1 MKHQKDIYIVR
12 ELKFKVA
19 SILFILKGEIKMKK
33 YLLGVSLFL
42 VIGLLGIQINHHKQM
57 KEIGTVTEEKVIS
70 AKYEDGFIV
79 LEVESERK
87 NYSSIER
94 YDISLVKRKYIEA
107 ENSYV
112 KKYFNGYGKLIEIEL
127 FYNSEIL

>member
-1 MKHQKDIYIVR
+1 
-12 ELKFKVA
+12 
-19 SILFILKGEIKMKK
+19 MKK
-33 YLLGVSLFL
+33 YLLRVSLFL
-42 VIGLLGIQINHHKQM
+42 VIGLLAGIQINHHKQM

-94 YDISLVKRKYIEA
+94 YDISLVKRKYSEE

-112 KKYFNGYGKLIEIEL
+112 KKYFNRNGKLIEIEL
-127 FYNSEIL
+127 FYNESIF

>member
-1 MKHQKDIYIVR
+1 
-12 ELKFKVA
+12 
-19 SILFILKGEIKMKK
+19 MKK
-33 YLLGVSLFL
+33 YLLRLVLFL
-42 VIGLLGIQINHHKQM
+42 LIGLLAGIPINHHKQM
-57 KEIGTVTEEKVIS
+57 KEVGTVTEEKVIS

-112 KKYFNGYGKLIEIEL
+112 KKYFNCYGKLIEIEL

>member
-1 MKHQKDIYIVR
+1 
-12 ELKFKVA
+12 
-19 SILFILKGEIKMKK
+19 MKK
-33 YLLGVSLFL
+33 YLLRGILFL
-42 VIGLLGIQINHHKQM
+42 LIGLLGIQINYHKQM
-57 KEIGTVTEEKVIS
+57 KEVKTVTQQNIIS

>member
-1 MKHQKDIYIVR
+1 
-12 ELKFKVA
+12 
-19 SILFILKGEIKMKK
+19 MKK
-33 YLLGVSLFL
+33 YLLIGILFL
-42 VIGLLGIQINHHKQM
+42 VLGLLVIQINHHKQM
-57 KEIGTVTEEKVIS
+57 KERGAVTEEKVIS

-79 LEVESERK
+79 LEVESEREK
-87 NYSSIER
+87 YSIIER

>member
-1 MKHQKDIYIVR
+1 
-12 ELKFKVA
+12 
-19 SILFILKGEIKMKK
+19 MKK
-33 YLLGVSLFL
+33 YLLIGILFL
-42 VIGLLGIQINHHKQM
+42 VIGLLVIQINHHKQM
-57 KEIGTVTEEKVIS
+57 KVRGTVTEEKVIS

-79 LEVESERK
+79 IEVESEGK
-87 NYSSIER
+87 NYSSIEK

>member
-1 MKHQKDIYIVR
+1 
-12 ELKFKVA
+12 
-19 SILFILKGEIKMKK
+19 MKK
-33 YLLGVSLFL
+33 YLLRLVLFL
-42 VIGLLGIQINHHKQM
+42 VIGLLAEIQINYHKQM
-57 KEIGTVTEEKVIS
+57 KEIGRVTEEKIIA

-79 LEVESERK
+79 FEVESEKK

-94 YDISLVKRKYIEA
+94 YDISLVKRRYIET

-112 KKYFNGYGKLIEIEL
+112 KKYFNGYGKLIDIIL

>member
-1 MKHQKDIYIVR
+1 
-12 ELKFKVA
+12 
-19 SILFILKGEIKMKK
+19 MKK
-33 YLLGVSLFL
+33 YLLRLVLFL
-42 VIGLLGIQINHHKQM
+42 LIGLLAGIPINYHKQM
-57 KEIGTVTEEKVIS
+57 KEIGRVTEEKIIA
-70 AKYEDGFIV
+70 AKYEGGFIV
-79 LEVESERK
+79 FEVESEKK

-112 KKYFNGYGKLIEIEL
+112 KKYFNGYGKLIDIIL